1 MSILALPRTPSWRRL
16 VVLGLL
22 CGALGACGT
31 DPVGSTG
38 TAGTAVPSAAAST
51 GTPGATTGGSDGDR
65 TDTEAAPGGSGSA
78 TDPGAPAGN
87 EPGAAPG
94 AAPGTDSGG
103 GRADGGT
110 GGDKNDDKND
120 DRNDDRND
128 DTGQDPAPSAAPEPT
143 PVPTAYRF
151 SGTTVDGAA
160 FDGARLAGRPAV
172 LWFWAPWCSV
182 CRSQIPT
189 ISDLAARY
197 GDRISFVGV
206 GSLDSGAAI
215 DDFAD
220 DAPGPLHLDDSAG
233 DLYRT
238 FGVTEQSSFVVY
250 DAAGEEVL
258 RTGYGDDDAL
268 VGVVEDLAG

>member
-110 GGDKNDDKND
+110 GGDKNDDK
-120 DRNDDRND
+120 NDDRND